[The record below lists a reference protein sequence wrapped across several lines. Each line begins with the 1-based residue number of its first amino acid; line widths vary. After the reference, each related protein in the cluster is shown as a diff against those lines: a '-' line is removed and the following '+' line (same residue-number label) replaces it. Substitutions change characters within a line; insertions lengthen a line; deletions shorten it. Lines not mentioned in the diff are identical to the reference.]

1 MESFSHLISLYKP
14 QNSNKMKRIAI
25 AILLLVGSMTNATA
39 QKDET
44 LLKKGELTTKI
55 DKLTKQYSKLD
66 IFSGVVLVAENGN
79 PLYHKAFGLANRST
93 KETNTIKTKF
103 DIGSMNKTFTHMV
116 LLQLWEQG
124 LLKFEDK
131 LGMYLEG
138 FSKEAAEKITINQL
152 VNHTSGIG
160 DYVGADYFDLKYEDK
175 TIEALVERI
184 KKLPLLFEPGT
195 EDDYSNSGFILLGA
209 IIEKVT
215 GKSYHQNVIERIIE
229 PLKLKETYV
238 INGNEV
244 PNYAIGYYKD
254 MKGKLL
260 DNGNFEEVPSSAGG
274 FYATASDMLTFY
286 REFHYGTKI
295 LKHETKMQDEFFSM
309 IQEHN
314 QTGGAIPH
322 AGGWNGANTV
332 HYEILRD
339 KISILVFANMDEP
352 VAEQLG
358 AGILAIVRGKDPKS
372 PSLPAVQN
380 VYQAYTKHGIAYV
393 KDHFYE
399 LISNFH
405 PTDPKGLILNQI
417 GYSHLRE
424 KQMEKAIAIF
434 QLNTAL
440 FPEDAN
446 LWDSLGEAYFKKGN
460 REKALEYYS
469 KALKLDPEMPSAKEM
484 VRKLK
489 N

>member
-1 MESFSHLISLYKP
+1 
-14 QNSNKMKRIAI
+14 MKRIAI
-25 AILLLVGSMTNATA
+25 AVLLMVGSITNTIG
-39 QKDET
+39 QKDDT
-44 LLKKGELTTKI
+44 LLNKSELTSKI
-55 DKLTKQYSKLD
+55 DQLAKQYSDLD

-79 PLYHKAFGLANRST
+79 PVYHRAFGLANRST
-93 KETNTIKTKF
+93 KEANTINTKF
-103 DIGSMNKTFTHMV
+103 DIGSMNKTFTHMI

-124 LLKFEDK
+124 LLNFEDK
-131 LGMYLEG
+131 LGIYLEG
-138 FSKEAAEKITINQL
+138 FSKEAAEKITIDQL

-160 DYVGADYFDLKYEDK
+160 DYVGADYFELKYEDK
-175 TIEALVERI
+175 TIAALVERI

-195 EDDYSNSGFILLGA
+195 GQGYSNSGFILLGA
-209 IIEKVT
+209 IIEEVT
-215 GKSYHQNVIERIIE
+215 GKSYHQNVLERIIK
-229 PLKLKETYV
+229 PLKLTETYV

-260 DNGNFEEVPSSAGG
+260 DNSDFEEVPSSAGG
-274 FYATASDMLTFY
+274 FYATASDILTFY

-295 LKHETKMQDEFFSM
+295 LKHETKMQDEFYSM

-358 AGILAIVRGKDPKS
+358 AGILAIVRGKEPKT

-380 VYQAYTKHGIAYV
+380 VYQAYTKYGIAYV
-393 KDHFYE
+393 KDNFNQ

-405 PTDPKGLILNQI
+405 PTDPKGIILNQI
-417 GYSHLRE
+417 GYRYLKE
-424 KQMEKAIAIF
+424 KLMDKAIAIF

-446 LWDSLGEAYFKKGN
+446 VWDSLGEAHLEKGN
-460 REKALEYYS
+460 RKKALEYYT

-484 VRKLK
+484 VSKLQK
-489 N
+489 